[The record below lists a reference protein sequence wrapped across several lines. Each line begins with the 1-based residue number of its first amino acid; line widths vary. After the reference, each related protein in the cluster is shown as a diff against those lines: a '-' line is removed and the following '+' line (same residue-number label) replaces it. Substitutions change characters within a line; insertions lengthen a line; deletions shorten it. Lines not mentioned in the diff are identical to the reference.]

1 VLGRYEFEPVL
12 DAFDENFDAHAE
24 VGAAVCVYVD
34 GRPVVD
40 LWGGL
45 ADATTGRE
53 WEPDTV
59 TLVYSSTERRHL
71 GVRQPA
77 HRTRPARSRRHRRA
91 LLAEFAANGKE
102 AITVRQA
109 LKPPGRLAVCG
120 RRLHAQRST
129 GLDPIVTAI
138 ATQGSIW
145 PPGTQHGY
153 HMRTFGW
160 IVGEIIRRVEGRT
173 VGAFCVTRSPTSS
186 TSTSGSD
193 SRGDRAAGRP
203 ARSAEA

>member
-1 VLGRYEFEPVL
+1 VVGSTTSSEAGARCIRR
-12 DAFDENFDAHAE
+12 DFDAHAE

-34 GRPVVD
+34 WSTVVD

-59 TLVYSSTERRHL
+59 TLVYSSTK
-71 GVRQPA
+71 GVTSVSPTGSSNKA
-77 HRTRPARSRRHRRA
+77 GSIPTPPSAFTGPSSGD
-91 LLAEFAANGKE
+91 GKE
-102 AITVRQA
+102 AITVA
-109 LKPPGRLAVCG
+109 GAEPPGRLAVCG

-129 GLDPIVTAI
+129 GLGSDRHAAI
-138 ATQGSIW
+138 ATQAPIW

-160 IVGEIIRRVEGRT
+160 IVGRSS
-173 VGAFCVTRSPTSS
+173 GASK
-186 TSTSGSD
+186 
-193 SRGDRAAGRP
+193 AGR
-203 ARSAEA
+203 SAVLA